1 MGHLAYSWLWL
12 QMTPSASQ
20 VGSDKTLKHCQCVWI
35 SLILLAQWAGT
46 EAVSQQGV
54 PQNYTHLHTQT
65 TIACL
70 KWGWRKAQRQQ
81 NVLLPFACDFGG
93 LKSAIRV
100 FSKYTNTYLGLPRLL
115 CSAGK
120 VGSSRWHLRVGS
132 AYVKLPPSL
141 CQCETWARALARSM
155 ILVDYFDLASTSRGI
170 PN

>member
-1 MGHLAYSWLWL
+1 MCLDFVD
-12 QMTPSASQ
+12 SACAMSRD
-20 VGSDKTLKHCQCVWI
+20 G
-35 SLILLAQWAGT
+35 G
-46 EAVSQQGV
+46 GV
-54 PQNYTHLHTQT
+54 AARCASELHTPT
-65 TIACL
+65 HTDYYCL
-70 KWGWRKAQRQQ
+70 LEVRMEEGAAAAASVAAIQ

-100 FSKYTNTYLGLPRLL
+100 FSKYTNTYLGLPRLF